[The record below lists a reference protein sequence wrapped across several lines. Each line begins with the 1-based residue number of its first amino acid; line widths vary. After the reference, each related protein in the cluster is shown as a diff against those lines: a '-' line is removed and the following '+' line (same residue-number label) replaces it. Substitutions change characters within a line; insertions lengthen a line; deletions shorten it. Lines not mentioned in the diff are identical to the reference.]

1 MSQELEERVGLLME
15 QIKQLQADNE
25 RLRQGNVASAV
36 AVEQGESSP
45 QESNRPEPNP
55 QEPGSSGL
63 RYVYVPRERK
73 YPRFSG
79 SSECPS
85 VEEWIEEVRRCLQV
99 RHMSIGEQAHF
110 VYDLLDGEAKL
121 EVKLRPATDRAKP
134 ENIFS
139 ILTETFGCSH
149 SYIDAQQK
157 FFQCRQREGE
167 TLREF
172 SHSLMSL
179 MEIVQRK
186 NKTAIARPDCVLRDQ
201 FAENVRDKML
211 RRELK
216 QYIRLNPDSSFLDLR
231 REAFRWAD
239 DGEGPRPV
247 RARAF
252 SCDASSG
259 VAGAWQAEAQAVV
272 AQPSNEL
279 TELKDCL
286 RRQQAQLDTILKH
299 LSSGPGSSNLP
310 NRQSNSQRRFRFDAD
325 GRPICLRCE
334 QVGHMARDCQVGARQ
349 TQRVGF
355 GSRPAVGNGRDD
367 SSSKQQ
373 GN

>member
-1 MSQELEERVGLLME
+1 M
-15 QIKQLQADNE
+15 
-25 RLRQGNVASAV
+25 
-36 AVEQGESSP
+36 
-45 QESNRPEPNP
+45 
-55 QEPGSSGL
+55 
-63 RYVYVPRERK
+63 YVPRERK

-79 SSECPS
+79 SSESPP

-121 EVKLRPATDRAKP
+121 EIKLHPAPVRSEP

-139 ILTETFGCSH
+139 ILTETFGCSQ

-157 FFQCRQREGE
+157 NVQCRQREGE
-167 TLREF
+167 TLHEF

-179 MEIVQRK
+179 MEVAQRK
-186 NKTAIARPDCVLRDQ
+186 NTTAIAKPDCVLRDQ

-216 QYIRLNPDSSFLDLR
+216 PYIRVNPDSSFLDLR
-231 REAFRWAD
+231 REAFHWAD
-239 DGEGPRPV
+239 NGEGPRPV

-252 SCDASSG
+252 SCDTSSR
-259 VAGAWQAEAQAVV
+259 VVGAWQEEAQVVV

-299 LSSGPGSSNLP
+299 LLP
-310 NRQSNSQRRFRFDAD
+310 PDLIV
-325 GRPICLRCE
+325 PISLL
-334 QVGHMARDCQVGARQ
+334 
-349 TQRVGF
+349 
-355 GSRPAVGNGRDD
+355 PIGNGA
-367 SSSKQQ
+367 SC
-373 GN
+373 